1 MKTNQQIK
9 ETENRFLI
17 IMLIIVFVS
26 PFIYIHTFN
35 VSQDFW
41 DNTMGNM
48 LATVL
53 ALIAGI
59 PTALWIDRL
68 IKFREEHQ
76 KHLDERKQEKEILQ
90 LIYEELDFSYNSLFI
105 KSMKGNSLSITIQPL
120 KSDLWETLISSKEIK
135 YIESPSLLN
144 RISSAY
150 YVLKIVKNIQEQ
162 AYIALRTS
170 ALVFTEND
178 GTKSNSAQKLLKDA
192 RVFDDLFEES
202 IKEALRMINE
212 RLSKIEN
219 NEE

>member
-1 MKTNQQIK
+1 MTRQTKKI
-9 ETENRFLI
+9 ENIFLI
-17 IMLIIVFVS
+17 IILVVISIS

-41 DNTMGNM
+41 DNAMGNI

-59 PTALWIDRL
+59 PIALWIDRL
-68 IKFREEHQ
+68 IKSREEYQ
-76 KHLDERKQEKEILQ
+76 KHLDERKREKEILQ
-90 LIYEELDFSYNSLFI
+90 LIYEELDFSYNSLFL

-120 KSDLWETLISSKEIK
+120 KSDLWETLISSKETK

-170 ALVFTEND
+170 ALVFKEKD
-178 GTKSNSAQKLLKDA
+178 GAKSNSAQKLLKDA
-192 RVFDDLFEES
+192 RVSDDLFERS
-202 IKEALRMINE
+202 MKEALRMINE
-212 RLSKIEN
+212 RLLTIQTNEN
-219 NEE
+219 